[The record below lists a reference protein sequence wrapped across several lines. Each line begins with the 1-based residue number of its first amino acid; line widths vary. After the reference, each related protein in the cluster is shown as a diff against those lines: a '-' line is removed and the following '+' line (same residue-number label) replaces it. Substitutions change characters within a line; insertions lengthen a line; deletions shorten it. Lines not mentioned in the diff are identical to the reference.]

1 MRFKAAISSLTMVG
15 TVHRDPKGFSKLSRL
30 LENERPDLI
39 SVEISPYA
47 RALRARRSAGFRA
60 TLRENLRRISKEEI
74 RPFREIMAHGAILG
88 IYFLLK
94 EPYESHPPF
103 FWPVPTEVKEREAS
117 MAGKIRELF
126 QVAKGGKL
134 LHIGGWEHLIELPSG
149 KSLFGLLKDLRPRRV
164 LWSSNGN

>member
-1 MRFKAAISSLTMVG
+1 MGFKAAISSLTMVG

-74 RPFREIMAHGAILG
+74 RLPPSLLLAISHGGERTRSLHGRED
-88 IYFLLK
+88 
-94 EPYESHPPF
+94 S
-103 FWPVPTEVKEREAS
+103 
-117 MAGKIRELF
+117 
-126 QVAKGGKL
+126 
-134 LHIGGWEHLIELPSG
+134 
-149 KSLFGLLKDLRPRRV
+149 
-164 LWSSNGN
+164 